1 MADTLRADI
10 LQKPDNTK
18 LYHKIYS
25 TWPRGPY
32 VRLHIGNY
40 PELFRLPQ
48 AFLEGCGQ
56 NSLRFVQELVQYCVQ
71 EPGHLSNL
79 AQLGLE
85 LDDAP
90 PPGQTLEFAA
100 VEADTTFT
108 WMPGPDGRYRG
119 RAPAQDEAFDDTA
132 SLRPSEV
139 SEMQNILRWRI
150 VARDTACIVSGDG
163 LEDSQAAHLAPKHRE
178 DIYTEAL
185 GDEFESPAYKTP
197 YAVLLETKLHRRYD
211 RFQWSFYPRISFST
225 YLKAIPTYDRI
236 MVKRS
241 PRTVFIYLHATI
253 SKRRTGG

>member
-139 SEMQNILRWRI
+139 SEMQVRL
-150 VARDTACIVSGDG
+150 S
-163 LEDSQAAHLAPKHRE
+163 AAKYGMSAP
-178 DIYTEAL
+178 L
-185 GDEFESPAYKTP
+185 N
-197 YAVLLETKLHRRYD
+197 AVCTICMSRT
-211 RFQWSFYPRISFST
+211 FYVGELSR
-225 YLKAIPTYDRI
+225 AI
-236 MVKRS
+236 
-241 PRTVFIYLHATI
+241 LHASFPATA
-253 SKRRTGG
+253 